1 MCALGESAPVDAEG
15 ANRGRETGKMQA
27 PKTTASRQGNPL
39 TERVARPR
47 CCLHRWLGQSGDDP
61 RRDAGYAVLNQRS
74 PDPVSGSLL
83 YCYLLFESNIRGI
96 RLLVAGALAFEVKGQ
111 AFVA

>member
-1 MCALGESAPVDAEG
+1 ALISVL
-15 ANRGRETGKMQA
+15 RG
-27 PKTTASRQGNPL
+27 TTSHRTWHRSN
-39 TERVARPR
+39 
-47 CCLHRWLGQSGDDP
+47 RWLGQSGDDP